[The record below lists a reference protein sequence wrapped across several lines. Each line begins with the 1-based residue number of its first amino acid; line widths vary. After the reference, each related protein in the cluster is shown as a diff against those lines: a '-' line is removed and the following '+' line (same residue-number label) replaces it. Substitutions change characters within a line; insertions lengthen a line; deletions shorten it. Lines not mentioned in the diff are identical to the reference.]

1 MLKIPDLQYKTL
13 PVLHPPRTV
22 LPSDESLPCIYIFQ
36 KYQPYSLQGLPLPQK
51 DPLKVPYV
59 VDCTVYSP
67 TGVPRK
73 VSALTF
79 VVFSGKRSQRTAA
92 CKSSGAKP
100 FHTFRQND
108 LCKTAA
114 FKKRTISD
122 YFQCFRKYNFLK
134 IFKIRKTLLSNG
146 SNSLFYYNFSYRI
159 PYCNPW
165 NFFCSGIIRHFTFSG
180 HRQNPIFK
188 LP

>member
-1 MLKIPDLQYKTL
+1 MPKIPDLQYKTL
-13 PVLHPPRTV
+13 PVLHPPRAV

-79 VVFSGKRSQRTAA
+79 VVFSG
-92 CKSSGAKP
+92 
-100 FHTFRQND
+100 
-108 LCKTAA
+108 
-114 FKKRTISD
+114 IS
-122 YFQCFRKYNFLK
+122 KEVSAV
-134 IFKIRKTLLSNG
+134 LSNTKF
-146 SNSLFYYNFSYRI
+146 SKITTPFPEKEARERQPAKAPVPSLSTLSGRMTCARLLHSKNAPFPIIFNVSGNTTSSFSQQDR
-159 PYCNPW
+159 
-165 NFFCSGIIRHFTFSG
+165 
-180 HRQNPIFK
+180 
-188 LP
+188 

>member
-1 MLKIPDLQYKTL
+1 M
-13 PVLHPPRTV
+13 
-22 LPSDESLPCIYIFQ
+22 
-36 KYQPYSLQGLPLPQK
+36 
-51 DPLKVPYV
+51 
-59 VDCTVYSP
+59 YSP
-67 TGVPRK
+67 TGQRRSFK
-73 VSALTF
+73 YKIFKNNNT
-79 VVFSGKRSQRTAA
+79 FSGKRSQRTAA

-159 PYCNPW
+159 PYCNPLDEA
-165 NFFCSGIIRHFTFSG
+165 FLLPDFCRLLIDCKGVNTPSSLNNLQISILEYR
-180 HRQNPIFK
+180 
-188 LP
+188 

>member
-1 MLKIPDLQYKTL
+1 MLP
-13 PVLHPPRTV
+13 
-22 LPSDESLPCIYIFQ
+22 
-36 KYQPYSLQGLPLPQK
+36 
-51 DPLKVPYV
+51 
-59 VDCTVYSP
+59 DCTVYSP
-67 TGVPRK
+67 TGQRRSFK
-73 VSALTF
+73 YKIFKNNNT
-79 VVFSGKRSQRTAA
+79 FSGKRSQRTAA

-146 SNSLFYYNFSYRI
+146 SNSLLYYNFSYGI

-188 LP
+188 LPRHRLF

>member
-1 MLKIPDLQYKTL
+1 MLP
-13 PVLHPPRTV
+13 
-22 LPSDESLPCIYIFQ
+22 
-36 KYQPYSLQGLPLPQK
+36 
-51 DPLKVPYV
+51 
-59 VDCTVYSP
+59 DCTVYSP
-67 TGVPRK
+67 TGQRRSFK
-73 VSALTF
+73 YKIFKNNNT
-79 VVFSGKRSQRTAA
+79 FSGKRSQRTAA

-146 SNSLFYYNFSYRI
+146 SNSLLYYNFSYGI